1 MIKTITPSIFRRF
14 INLNSRSP
22 NLSVLSAG
30 QPLHET
36 RPHYLPQ
43 PGYLTPAI
51 SAQEYYQRR
60 LQLSRQMPA
69 KSLAI
74 IVGNTVQFASG
85 SVFYDFQQDND
96 LFYLT
101 GWNEPDAIA
110 IVEKKGDNEENDVF
124 LHMLVPPR
132 NPAKEL
138 WEGAKSGLEGAL
150 EYFNADLVEDIAR
163 APLYLQSLIKQDIDV
178 IYYDNKFESKLE
190 EPIKS
195 FFSIL
200 GTSNLNGIIS
210 KSNKK
215 ISPLS
220 PKIAELRAIKSPA
233 EIKVMHA
240 AGKISSRAIN
250 KAMAKVGSEQP
261 ICTER
266 TLAKYLEYQ
275 FIKGGCDKQAYIPV
289 VASGRNALTIHYTRN
304 DDLLYRDEMVFIDAG
319 GKIGGYNADISRT
332 WPNSPRGFSDPQRDI
347 YQAVLNTNKAC
358 IELCAES
365 LGNSLHDL
373 QDFAV
378 KNLTQELNNITGFN
392 VNTTEV
398 ARYLYPHYIG
408 HHLGLD
414 LHDVPS
420 CSKYKS
426 LVSGNVITIEPGLYI
441 PEDDR
446 WPKHFQ
452 GIGVRVE
459 DDIVVGKTGDDIL
472 NLTSGC
478 VKEVA
483 DIEALIKAGKC
494 TTPGIDEELVVLD
507 I

>member
-1 MIKTITPSIFRRF
+1 MIKTKAPSIFRRF
-14 INLNSRSP
+14 INIQTRP
-22 NLSVLSAG
+22 PHQSVLRAG

-36 RPHYLPQ
+36 RPHYLPT
-43 PGYLTPAI
+43 PGFLTPGI
-51 SAQEYYQRR
+51 SAQEYYERR

-69 KSLAI
+69 KSVAI

-110 IVEKKGDNEENDVF
+110 VIEKRGENDEDDVY

-138 WEGAKSGLEGAL
+138 WEGPKSGLEGAV
-150 EYFNADLVEDIAR
+150 EYFNADLVEDISR
-163 APLYLQSLIKQDIDV
+163 APLYLKNLIHDADL
-178 IYYDNKFESKLE
+178 IYYDNKFASKEE

-200 GTSNLNGIIS
+200 GTSDLNGVIS
-210 KSNKK
+210 KSNKR

-220 PKIAELRAIKSPA
+220 PKLAELRAIKSPA

-240 AGKISSRAIN
+240 AAKISSRAIN
-250 KAMAKVGSEQP
+250 KAMAKVGSDSP
-261 ICTER
+261 ILSER
-266 TLAKYLEYQ
+266 TLAKFLEYQ
-275 FIKGGCDKQAYIPV
+275 FVKGGCDKQAYIPV
-289 VASGRNALTIHYTRN
+289 IASGRNALTIHYTRN
-304 DDLLYRDEMVFIDAG
+304 DDLLYKDEMVFIDAA
-319 GKIGGYNADISRT
+319 GKVGGYNADISRT
-332 WPNSPRGFSDPQRDI
+332 WPNSPQGFTDPQRDI
-347 YQAVLNTNKAC
+347 YEAVLNTNKAC
-358 IELCAES
+358 IELCAQS
-365 LGNSLHDL
+365 FGYSMHDL
-373 QDFAV
+373 QEFAV
-378 KNLTQELNNITGFN
+378 RQLTQELNNITGFI

-398 ARYLYPHYIG
+398 TRYLYPHYIG

-414 LHDVPS
+414 LHDVPT

-426 LVSGNVITIEPGLYI
+426 LVAGNVITIEPGLYI
-441 PEDDR
+441 PENDR
-446 WPKHFQ
+446 WPKAFR

-459 DDIVVGKTGDDIL
+459 DDIVVGHTGADIL

-483 DIEALIKAGKC
+483 DIEALISSGKC
-494 TTPGIDEELVVLD
+494 TTPGIDDELVVLD